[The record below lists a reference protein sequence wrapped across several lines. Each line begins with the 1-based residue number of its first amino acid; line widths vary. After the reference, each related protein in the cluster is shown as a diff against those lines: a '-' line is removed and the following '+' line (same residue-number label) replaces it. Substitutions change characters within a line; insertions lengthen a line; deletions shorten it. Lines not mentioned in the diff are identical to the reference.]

1 MGFYFNVVLSTIQK
15 LFNFVLL
22 QTFSAPPLPFLP
34 GHFLRGAAEQPRPL
48 RPAAN
53 RNNDNVATPIG
64 PATKPRLSLGN
75 QVQHSRDPVFIPI
88 PDLLSGVKPGQ
99 RTLRR
104 QDPIQEQDPIDS
116 IKSAGR
122 KFIG

>member
-1 MGFYFNVVLSTIQK
+1 MKISINCYFAR
-15 LFNFVLL
+15 L
-22 QTFSAPPLPFLP
+22 QIFSAPPLPFLP

-48 RPAAN
+48 RPAAT
-53 RNNDNVATPIG
+53 RNNNNENIANAATPIG

-88 PDLLSGVKPGQ
+88 PDLLSGVKSGQ

-104 QDPIQEQDPIDS
+104 QDPVQDQDPIDS